1 MFTQI
6 KTSKENKEIVSH
18 LTRKLGLGT
27 ENIIARIAYSYSLSK
42 GNQLD
47 LNNIEN
53 SMGKEYSKSVL
64 FGDYADIYIAMVC
77 THYNLYKTDKDIVK
91 YIKMHVDEGLQLLN
105 KEVEERSNIDGFDFL
120 SEKINDGFRITV

>member
-77 THYNLYKTDKDIVK
+77 THYNLYKTDKDIAK

-120 SEKINDGFRITV
+120 SEKINDGLCRTT

>member
-6 KTSKENKEIVSH
+6 RTSKENKEIVTQ

-27 ENIIARIAYSYSLSK
+27 ENLIARIAYSYSLSK
-42 GNQLD
+42 GKKLD

-53 SMGKEYSKSVL
+53 STGKEYSKSVL

-77 THYNLYKTDKDIVK
+77 THYNLYKTDKDIAK

-105 KEVEERSNIDGFDFL
+105 NEVEERSNIDGFDFL
-120 SEKINDGFRITV
+120 SEKIGLSLQNI